1 MKKLTLT
8 IFSLLL
14 IAGFLAISTGFKTK
28 AIQNE
33 VSPEGLLTIPDS
45 VNTVL
50 QNKCFDCHNSDSESM
65 KAKMKLKLDKLPTL
79 SKRKLVSKLDAIAES
94 VEEKDMPPEKFLE
107 KYPEHALTDAESKI
121 LIDWA
126 NGTADALMK

>member
-1 MKKLTLT
+1 MKKIFLT
-8 IFSLLL
+8 IASLVF
-14 IAGFLAISTGFKTK
+14 IAGILTITTGFKTK

-50 QNKCFDCHNSDSESM
+50 QNKCFDCHNSNSESM

-94 VEEKDMPPEKFLE
+94 VEEKDMPPEKFLA

-121 LIDWA
+121 LTDWA
-126 NGTADALMK
+126 NGAADVLMK